1 MRRCSS
7 CGARAYSAR
16 SKWCSK
22 CGRPLYGESA
32 ISAASSQ
39 PQVVIIR
46 QSKNPGIAAVLSAVW
61 CGLGQIYDGKI
72 GSGILFMVAY
82 PICAI
87 LSVLAFIAALGG
99 SLLGVLL
106 TFSAPALW
114 TWSVVSAYRTA
125 ERINLQ
131 TEWR

>member
-1 MRRCSS
+1 MNRCSS
-7 CGARAYSAR
+7 CGAPAYSVR

-22 CGRPLYGESA
+22 CGGPLYGESSV
-32 ISAASSQ
+32 SAASSQ

-61 CGLGQIYDGKI
+61 CGLGQIYDGKV
-72 GSGILFMVAY
+72 GTGILFMVAY

-87 LSVLAFIAALGG
+87 VSVLSLIAALGG
-99 SLLGVLL
+99 SLLGVLF
-106 TFSAPALW
+106 TFSAPAIW

-131 TEWR
+131 AERW